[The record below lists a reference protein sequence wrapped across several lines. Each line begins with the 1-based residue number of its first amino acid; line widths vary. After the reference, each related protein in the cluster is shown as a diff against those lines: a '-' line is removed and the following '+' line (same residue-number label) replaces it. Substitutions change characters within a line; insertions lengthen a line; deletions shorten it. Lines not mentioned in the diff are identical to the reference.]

1 MSTAIIDA
9 REWQNIF
16 DLKTGQKISDDRDLV
31 RRTAEVLARH
41 PYPGDVEEQSNR
53 WVSDTALDLIQT
65 YDPRLVCLSYAQQY
79 FAQPLFPRN
88 ARTAPAHDPKRVRR
102 GGALCRSIR
111 FHPLDRGNREH
122 DGPQRRRS
130 TLSRLDGLAITTA
143 WSARYA
149 GLHNPSDRDME
160 YVNHLPQLERIVPLK
175 EWIDLFAIRP
185 QNMARMPQYLLVS
198 REGCGFRIGGATL
211 RRPHRIPAP
220 TPAIPVSP
228 TLAEVGDIT
237 RIGSVVEDIAATEKT
252 ALVVLEGIG
261 VEDWPGEY
269 GLVANGKDWCVYEP
283 GEGQYLTITCGGHQL
298 FTYSPGYPLYEEDD
312 ETTPFPFSG
321 YFNAIPEDTLGRR
334 FAGRSLA
341 VGNRSMFT
349 HMVYGTDVSI
359 ECFARNLFNPRV
371 HGCCPPHRQNIG
383 TLPL

>member
-79 FAQPLFPRN
+79 FAQRFSPVTPEQRQRMTQSVFEEVARFADLSGFTPLIVG
-88 ARTAPAHDPKRVRR
+88 T
-102 GGALCRSIR
+102 
-111 FHPLDRGNREH
+111 GNMTDLKEEI
-122 DGPQRRRS
+122 D
-130 TLSRLDGLAITTA
+130 LSRLDGLAITTA

-175 EWIDLFAIRP
+175 EWIDLFGIRP

-283 GEGQYLTITCGGHQL
+283 GEGQYLTITCGSHQL

-359 ECFARNLFNPRV
+359 ECFARNLFNQGCMGVV
-371 HGCCPPHRQNIG
+371 HRTDKI
-383 TLPL
+383 